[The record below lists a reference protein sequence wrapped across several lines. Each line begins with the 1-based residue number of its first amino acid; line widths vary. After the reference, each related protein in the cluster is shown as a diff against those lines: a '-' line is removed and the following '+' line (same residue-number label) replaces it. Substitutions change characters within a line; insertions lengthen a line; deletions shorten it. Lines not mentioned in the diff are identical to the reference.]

1 MERTRANFAQL
12 VSHDGL
18 TDSLTGLISFPAFLE
33 SGARFLASAS
43 RDEKPTNLFLLSL
56 VEPEPPSADTGST
69 GSTASAASAVSA
81 GSTRSAGSTTS
92 AGSAGSTASAESIGL
107 LVSNG
112 PVDSISC
119 GNSGRYLMVNKTLR
133 VSERSEPDLAE
144 LSARVLLIAN
154 ELARNLRSN
163 DLICRYTFADF
174 LIMNTG
180 QFEIITQKLS
190 ELMAT
195 EHIAFVALEISPW
208 VPAMRK
214 MREVESLPKYIA
226 QLENKML
233 SSFVESAR

>member
-1 MERTRANFAQL
+1 MERTRANFAEL

-56 VEPEPPSADTGST
+56 VEPEPPSADTGSSGFT
-69 GSTASAASAVSA
+69 ELTESTESA
-81 GSTRSAGSTTS
+81 GFTELTEST
-92 AGSAGSTASAESIGL
+92 ESIGL
-107 LVSNG
+107 RVSNA
-112 PVDSISC
+112 PVDSISF

-133 VSERSEPDLAE
+133 IGERSEPDLAE

-208 VPAMRK
+208 VSAMGK

-233 SSFVESAR
+233 SSVVESAR